1 MGKHRRCCNNVCVV
15 NPIPYNPVPYNTGWN
30 APFPVQ
36 NNCNFGCGG
45 CGGGFGNCGG
55 GFGFGSGITS
65 PLLLL
70 LLLGIW

>member
-15 NPIPYNPVPYNTGWN
+15 NPVPYNPGWN
-30 APFPVQ
+30 TPFPVQ

-45 CGGGFGNCGG
+45 GCGNCGG
-55 GFGFGSGITS
+55 GFGGGFS

-70 LLLGIW
+70 LLLGRW